1 MSMFD
6 KNIGQEKLKSLEFAE
21 AAREQEWKAPSFA
34 LKLFQGSL
42 DLGLIHPFPKEDPY
56 QKEACDEYMVKMEKF
71 LRENLNPDAVDH
83 TGEIPAHV
91 YKGLA
96 ELGAFALKI
105 PVEYDGMGFNQ
116 YSYNRIM
123 HLISSYC
130 GSTAVLLSAHQ
141 SIGVPQPLKLFG
153 TPEQKKKFLPRFA
166 QGAISAFALTEPEAG
181 SDPRNMTTTATPTE
195 DGKSFILNGDKLWC
209 TNGLIADLMVVMAVT
224 PPKKI
229 NGKEIKQITA
239 FIVEG
244 KSPGIENVHRCSF
257 MGLKGIQN
265 GLIRFNNVVVPRE
278 NIILGEGEGLKLALV
293 TLNTGRLTL
302 PAASTGIGKW
312 CLNVS
317 RQWASKRRQWGSAIG
332 EHEAVALKLS
342 YMASHTFAMD
352 AVTWLT
358 SAMADDKHRDIRLEA
373 ALAKLFCT
381 EVSWKIVDDT
391 LQIRGGQGY
400 ETASSLAARGMDYW
414 PVERALRD
422 VRINRIIEGTSDI
435 MHLFIAR
442 EALDPHLSRMKPLL
456 SSKVPVNVKIV
467 AALKMAAFYAVWY
480 PKQWFPSII
489 YVMNL
494 VVFFLNLPL
503 FGFINSYKAFI
514 LTTVLVV
521 ILDFA
526 SRVRD
531 PLPRVLRDHMNY
543 VRLTSKRLAREIFHK
558 MLKYR
563 QKLESKQSILNR
575 IVDIGTEMFAIS
587 ATCSYA
593 AKLAKEGKTNAV
605 ELADSFCSE
614 ARKRIEGS
622 FEDGGAANTDC
633 QNLKIAKKIL
643 NKEFEWMEN
652 QIIK

>member
-6 KNIGQEKLKSLEFAE
+6 KNISQEKLKSLEFAE
-21 AAREQEWKAPSFA
+21 AAREMEWKQPSFA
-34 LKLFQGSL
+34 LKLFHGSL
-42 DLGLIHPFPKEDPY
+42 DFGLINPFPKEDPE
-56 QKEACDEYMVKMEKF
+56 QKKACDEYMVKIEKF
-71 LRENLNPDAVDH
+71 LRENLNPDEVDA
-83 TGEIPAHV
+83 TGLIPDKV

-105 PVEYDGMGFNQ
+105 PKEYDGMGFSQ

-153 TPEQKKKFLPRFA
+153 TPEQKQKYLPRFA
-166 QGAISAFALTEPEAG
+166 KGAISAFALTEPEAG

-195 DGKSFILNGDKLWC
+195 DGKSFLINGIKLWC
-209 TNGLIADLMVVMAVT
+209 TNGLIADLLVVMAVT
-224 PPKKI
+224 PPKI
-229 NGKEIKQITA
+229 VNGKEIKQITA

-244 KSPGIENVHRCSF
+244 NSPGIEKIHRCSF

-265 GLIRFNNVVVPRE
+265 GVIQFNNVLVPRE

-312 CLNVS
+312 CLNVV
-317 RQWASKRRQWGSAIG
+317 RQWGTKRRQWGSSIG
-332 EHEAVALKLS
+332 EHEAVALKIS
-342 YMASHTFAMD
+342 YIASHTFAMD

-373 ALAKLFCT
+373 AIAKFFCT
-381 EVSWKIVDDT
+381 ETSWKIVDET

-400 ETASSLAARGMDYW
+400 ETASSLAKRGMDFW

-422 VRINRIIEGTSDI
+422 IRINRIIEGTTDI

-442 EALDPHLSRMKPLL
+442 EALDPHLSKMKPLL
-456 SSKVPVNVKIV
+456 SSKVPPQAKI
-467 AALKMAAFYAVWY
+467 AAGLKMLGFYATWY
-480 PKQWFPSII
+480 PPLWFPSIAGDDI
-489 YVMNL
+489 SGL
-494 VVFFLNLPL
+494 PEPLNEHMI
-503 FGFINSYKAFI
+503 FVQA
-514 LTTVLVV
+514 
-521 ILDFA
+521 A
-526 SRVRD
+526 S
-531 PLPRVLRDHMNY
+531 
-543 VRLTSKRLAREIFHK
+543 KKLARETFHE
-558 MLKYR
+558 MAKYQ

-575 IVDIGTEMFAIS
+575 IVDIGTELFAIS
-587 ATCSYA
+587 AVCSYA
-593 AKLAKEGKTNAV
+593 AMLVKDGQANAV
-605 ELADSFCSE
+605 DLASSFCCD
-614 ARKRIEGS
+614 ARKRVEVAFKES
-622 FEDGGAANTDC
+622 ADNTDL

-643 NKEFEWMEN
+643 AKEFEWMEN